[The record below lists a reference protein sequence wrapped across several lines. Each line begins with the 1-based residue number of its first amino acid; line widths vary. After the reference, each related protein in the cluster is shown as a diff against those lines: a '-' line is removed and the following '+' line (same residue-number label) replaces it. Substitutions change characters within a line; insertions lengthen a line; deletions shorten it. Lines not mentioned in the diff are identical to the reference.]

1 MMRHAYLKN
10 NDSSNAGGSRGGVSC
25 IDGDWEL
32 EIGENQ
38 YASVEMLALCAY
50 IDEITEFFDSC
61 TSSPIA
67 RMIYQGIKAEQ
78 KRLEESKPIDISL

>member
-1 MMRHAYLKN
+1 MRHAYLKN
-10 NDSSNAGGSRGGVSC
+10 KDSSNAGGSRGGVSC

-50 IDEITEFFDSC
+50 IDEVTELLESS
-61 TSSPIA
+61 TSPIA
-67 RMIYQGIKAEQ
+67 HMIYQGIKAEQ
-78 KRLEESKPIDISL
+78 KRLEESKPIDLSL

>member
-10 NDSSNAGGSRGGVSC
+10 MDSNNTGGSRGGVSC
-25 IDGDWEL
+25 INGDWEL

-50 IDEITEFFDSC
+50 IDEVTELLESS
-61 TSSPIA
+61 TSPIA
-67 RMIYQGIKAEQ
+67 HMIYQGIKAEQ
-78 KRLEESKPIDISL
+78 KRLEESKPIDLSV